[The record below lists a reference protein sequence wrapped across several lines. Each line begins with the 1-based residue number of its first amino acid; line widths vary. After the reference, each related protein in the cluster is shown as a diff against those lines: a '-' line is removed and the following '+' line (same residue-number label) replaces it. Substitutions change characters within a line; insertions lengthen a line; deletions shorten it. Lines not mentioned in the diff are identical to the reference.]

1 MSWWC
6 AAQGS
11 TWEWSW
17 QPYVGVW
24 LMVAVLVIARL
35 AAGNLLQFPDPE
47 RKNGALAVYL
57 AGVFALW
64 LAADWPIG
72 PLGAGYL
79 LSVHTIQYMLFAFVA
94 PPLLISGTPT
104 LLLRGLI
111 RPRWAHQLA
120 WTLSRPLIA
129 FAFFNIGLLAT
140 HLPGVVDGFTTS
152 QLGSFAVDM
161 SWLAAGLVFW
171 WPILGPLPELE
182 PMPYPGRIV
191 YLIANIFIPTVP
203 AAFLTFARYP
213 IYSLYELAPP
223 VGGLSA
229 IEDQQIAGLI
239 MKTVGGFIVL
249 GIASVLFF
257 NWSRSEDGGIAAGPQ
272 LPQSSHPK

>member
-11 TWEWSW
+11 IWEWSW
-17 QPYVGVW
+17 RPYVGVW
-24 LMVAVLVIARL
+24 LMVAVLVVARL
-35 AAGNLLQFPDPE
+35 AAVKLLRSPDPE
-47 RKNGALAVYL
+47 RESGTLAVYV
-57 AGVFALW
+57 AGVFVLW

-79 LSVHTIQYMLFAFVA
+79 LSVHTVQYMLFAFVA

-104 LLLRGLI
+104 WLLRGLI
-111 RPRWAHQLA
+111 KPRWAHWLA
-120 WTLSRPLIA
+120 WTLSRPLVA
-129 FAFFNIGLLAT
+129 FAFFNIILLAT

-182 PMPYPGRIV
+182 PMPYPGRMV
-191 YLIANIFIPTVP
+191 YLIANVFIPTVP

-223 VGGLSA
+223 IGGLSA
-229 IEDQQIAGLI
+229 IEDQQVAGLI

-257 NWSRSEDGGIAAGPQ
+257 RWSRSEGGEITAGPQ
-272 LPQSSHPK
+272 LPPSSHPG

>member
-11 TWEWSW
+11 VWEWSW
-17 QPYVGVW
+17 RPYVGVW
-24 LMVAVLVIARL
+24 LMVAVLVVARL
-35 AAGNLLQFPDPE
+35 VAGRCWKSPDPE
-47 RKNGALAVYL
+47 RESGALAIYV
-57 AGVFALW
+57 AGVFILW

-79 LSVHTIQYMLFAFVA
+79 LSVHTVQYMLFAFVA

-104 LLLRGLI
+104 RLLRYMI
-111 RPRWAHQLA
+111 RPRWAHRLA
-120 WTLSRPLIA
+120 WTLSRPLVA
-129 FAFFNIGLLAT
+129 FAFFNIVLLAT

-182 PMPYPGRIV
+182 PMPYPGRMV
-191 YLIANIFIPTVP
+191 YLIANVFIPTVP

-223 VGGLSA
+223 IGGLSA
-229 IEDQQIAGLI
+229 IEDQQLAGLI
-239 MKTVGGFIVL
+239 MKTVGGFIVF

-257 NWSRSEDGGIAAGPQ
+257 RWSRSEDGGIAAGPHA
-272 LPQSSHPK
+272 PPSSHPG